1 MFDVG
6 FWELVVVAL
15 VTLIVVGPERLPGL
29 ARTAGAWL
37 RRMRVFMQTVKDDID
52 REMEEGGE
60 GASREFQDLKQEFSN
75 LRQEFSRYSREA
87 WNRNILEE
95 EQGQEEGSGSGS
107 GDAGPE
113 GSGEEAPEA
122 GGKPAPELPAPPGP
136 EAGGEPAGGEGD
148 SSPDRD
154 TR

>member
-6 FWELVVVAL
+6 FWELVLVAL

-37 RRMRVFMQTVKDDID
+37 RRMRAFMQTVKDDID

-87 WNRNILEE
+87 WNRRILEDE
-95 EQGQEEGSGSGS
+95 REQGEASGSGS
-107 GDAGPE
+107 GDATPQ
-113 GSGEEAPEA
+113 GSGEEAPESTRER
-122 GGKPAPELPAPPGP
+122 PPESSASPGP
-136 EAGGEPAGGEGD
+136 EADPKPAGGEGE
-148 SSPDRD
+148 SSPDRN